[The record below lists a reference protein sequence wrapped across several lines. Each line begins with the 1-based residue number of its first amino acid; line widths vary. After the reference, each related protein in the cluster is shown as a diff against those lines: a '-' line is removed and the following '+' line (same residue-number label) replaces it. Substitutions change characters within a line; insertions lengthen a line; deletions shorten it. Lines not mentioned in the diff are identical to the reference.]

1 MSMTLSEAIGWATTC
16 LETRAE
22 HWRNAAEGVWP
33 DNAELYD
40 ADTDERN
47 NMADMYEEAQG
58 ILDAVMGQIGTF
70 GNATIH
76 VNAQGNI
83 RLIKTVEMHTYPS
96 GLQVPLSIYEAN
108 KKFEEDNK
116 QRP

>member
-1 MSMTLSEAIGWATTC
+1 MTMNLTEAIGWATTC

-33 DNAELYD
+33 DNAELYE

-76 VNAQGNI
+76 VNSQGNI
-83 RLIKTVEMHTYPS
+83 RLVNTR
-96 GLQVPLSIYEAN
+96 
-108 KKFEEDNK
+108 EDE
-116 QRP
+116 QHP